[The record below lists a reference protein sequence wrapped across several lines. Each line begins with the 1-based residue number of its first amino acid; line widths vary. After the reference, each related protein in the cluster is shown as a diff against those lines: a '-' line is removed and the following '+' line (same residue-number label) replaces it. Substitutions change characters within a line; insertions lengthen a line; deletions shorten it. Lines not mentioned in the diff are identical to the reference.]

1 MKRELMRA
9 LVTGGAK
16 RLGKEM
22 AIFLAERGFE
32 VAIHY
37 HSDENSAIDTEPCF
51 GDYRTEPDDN
61 CQQPLGQQAW
71 SSPIFV
77 DHK

>member
-37 HSDENSAIDTEPCF
+37 HSSEKNADELIEYIKSCLLYT
-51 GDYRTEPDDN
+51 
-61 CQQPLGQQAW
+61 
-71 SSPIFV
+71 SPSPR
-77 DHK
+77 D

>member
-22 AIFLAERGFE
+22 AIFLA
-32 VAIHY
+32 
-37 HSDENSAIDTEPCF
+37 
-51 GDYRTEPDDN
+51 
-61 CQQPLGQQAW
+61 
-71 SSPIFV
+71 
-77 DHK
+77 

>member
-22 AIFLAERGFE
+22 ALFLAERGFE

-37 HSDENSAIDTEPCF
+37 HSSKKSAASLLNI
-51 GDYRTEPDDN
+51 
-61 CQQPLGQQAW
+61 
-71 SSPIFV
+71 
-77 DHK
+77 